1 METKYINIKTNYG
14 IETIE
19 EIRQQEF
26 KTRKDYVKEYKRLL
40 YEYRLNG
47 QSVYLSQRA
56 CKDYNKQN

>member
-1 METKYINIKTNYG
+1 MGTKYINIKTNYG
-14 IETIE
+14 TETLA

-26 KTRKDYVKEYKRLL
+26 KTRKDYIKEYKRLL

-56 CKDYNKQN
+56 CKNWYE